1 VVYSARALMRVTGFA
16 LLLASCSAA
25 VGGVELYAD
34 SLSDDGPAALLL
46 HWGSE
51 TMRSGSLN
59 QELAHASCRAFAAA
73 VRVLESRSRPDRPKR
88 KDRRSQLALALKF
101 AGLCRLGRPLDGH
114 VVSAR
119 ATSLPFPAL
128 PSRSDEG
135 IGARQLLKALS
146 LDPRDTMACEYLSY
160 IRLRRADVF
169 GALKVLR
176 RCSAHERML
185 SRPRPPTAQRSARGR
200 ALCVHEQSIVKPA
213 GPVRSSLPNGTQCA
227 THLLSPP
234 RPPLAARKPHQLAQQ
249 RRWRRHCDPH

>member
-34 SLSDDGPAALLL
+34 SLSDDGLAALLL

-160 IRLRRADVF
+160 IRLRRADVL
-169 GALKVLR
+169 GALKVLH
-176 RCSAHERML
+176 RCSANERML
-185 SRPRPPTAQRSARGR
+185 SRPRPLTAQRALESAHSAFMSNPSSNLPGR
-200 ALCVHEQSIVKPA
+200 CAAPFPIA
-213 GPVRSSLPNGTQCA
+213 RSVPPNFF
-227 THLLSPP
+227 
-234 RPPLAARKPHQLAQQ
+234 RRLA
-249 RRWRRHCDPH
+249 RRWPPANPTNSHRATTVAPAL